1 MGALANQSFVKMNGI
16 GNEIVVVDLRA
27 RGGKIE
33 ADEARAAARPD
44 GAPYDQ
50 LMALYPPRTPGT
62 DAFIRI
68 YNNDGSEAG
77 ACGNG
82 MRCVADLVSK
92 ETGKDTLTFETTAGI
107 LNCWKGA
114 DGLFTVDMGPPRFKW
129 NEIPLAEEFRDT
141 RAIELQIGPIDKPVL
156 HSPSVVNMGNPHA
169 IFWVDDV
176 NAYDLARF
184 GPLLEN
190 HPIFPE
196 RANITLAQIVSRDHI
211 IIRTWERGA
220 GLTKA
225 CGSAACAAAVA
236 AARLRRTDRKVKVT
250 LPGGELTIEW
260 REKRRSRADDRAGG
274 IRVRRPLRSGAVR
287 QGRRVVSVDVVTFGC
302 RLNAYESEVIR
313 REAAAAGVDDAVV
326 VNTCAVTAEA
336 VRQARQTIRRIKRE
350 RPDARIVVTGCAA
363 QTEAT
368 PSPRCRKSIACSATR
383 KSSTPGPGQRARK
396 SPSPTSWR

>member
-1 MGALANQSFVKMNGI
+1 MGALADHAFVKMNGI
-16 GNEIVVVDLRA
+16 GNEIVVVDMRA
-27 RGGKIE
+27 RGGTIKPE
-33 ADEARAAARPD
+33 EARAAAAPG

-50 LMALYPPRTPGT
+50 LMALYPSRTPGT

-92 ETGKDTLTFETTAGI
+92 ESGKDALTFETKAGL
-107 LNCWKGA
+107 LNCWKNA
-114 DGLFTVDMGPPRFKW
+114 DGLFTVDMGVPRFKW

-141 RAIELQIGPIDKPVL
+141 RFIELQIGPIDKPVL
-156 HSPSVVNMGNPHA
+156 HSPSVVSMGNPHA
-169 IFWVDDV
+169 IFWVGDV

-196 RANITLAQIVSRDHI
+196 RANITLAHIVARDHI

-236 AARLRRTDRKVKVT
+236 AARLKRTDRKAKVS

-260 REKRRSRADDRAGG
+260 REKDDHVLMTGPVEFEFNGRFDPALFANAGA
-274 IRVRRPLRSGAVR
+274 S
-287 QGRRVVSVDVVTFGC
+287 
-302 RLNAYESEVIR
+302 
-313 REAAAAGVDDAVV
+313 
-326 VNTCAVTAEA
+326 
-336 VRQARQTIRRIKRE
+336 
-350 RPDARIVVTGCAA
+350 
-363 QTEAT
+363 
-368 PSPRCRKSIACSATR
+368 
-383 KSSTPGPGQRARK
+383 
-396 SPSPTSWR
+396 

>member
-1 MGALANQSFVKMNGI
+1 MSALANQPFVKMNGI

-27 RGGKIE
+27 GAAAI
-33 ADEARAAARPD
+33 APAEARAAASPE

-82 MRCVADLVSK
+82 MRCVADLVAK
-92 ETGKDTLTFETTAGI
+92 ESGKSALTFETTSGI

-114 DGLFTVDMGPPRFKW
+114 DGLFTVDMGVPRFTW

-176 NAYDLARF
+176 NAYDLARL

-196 RANITLAQIVSRDHI
+196 RANITLAQIVDREDI
-211 IIRTWERGA
+211 VIRTWERGA
-220 GLTKA
+220 GLTQA

-236 AARLRRTDRKVKVT
+236 AARLKRTERKVKVV
-250 LPGGELTIEW
+250 LPGGDLTIEW
-260 REKRRSRADDRAGG
+260 RERDGHVLMTGPVEFEFTGKFDAALFEQAG
-274 IRVRRPLRSGAVR
+274 
-287 QGRRVVSVDVVTFGC
+287 
-302 RLNAYESEVIR
+302 
-313 REAAAAGVDDAVV
+313 AA
-326 VNTCAVTAEA
+326 
-336 VRQARQTIRRIKRE
+336 
-350 RPDARIVVTGCAA
+350 
-363 QTEAT
+363 
-368 PSPRCRKSIACSATR
+368 
-383 KSSTPGPGQRARK
+383 
-396 SPSPTSWR
+396 

>member
-1 MGALANQSFVKMNGI
+1 MGALADHAFVKMNGI

-27 RGGKIE
+27 RGGTIKPE
-33 ADEARAAARPD
+33 EARAAAAPG

-50 LMALYPPRTPGT
+50 LMALYPSRTPGT

-92 ETGKDTLTFETTAGI
+92 ESGKDALTFETKAGI
-107 LNCWKGA
+107 LNCWKNA
-114 DGLFTVDMGPPRFKW
+114 DGLFTVDMGVPRFKW

-141 RAIELQIGPIDKPVL
+141 RFIELQIGPIDKPVL
-156 HSPSVVNMGNPHA
+156 HSPSVVSMGNPHA

-196 RANITLAQIVSRDHI
+196 RANITLAHIVARDHI

-236 AARLRRTDRKVKVT
+236 AARLKRTDRKAKVS

-260 REKRRSRADDRAGG
+260 RDKDDHVLMTGPVEFEFNGRFDPALFANAGA
-274 IRVRRPLRSGAVR
+274 S
-287 QGRRVVSVDVVTFGC
+287 
-302 RLNAYESEVIR
+302 
-313 REAAAAGVDDAVV
+313 
-326 VNTCAVTAEA
+326 
-336 VRQARQTIRRIKRE
+336 
-350 RPDARIVVTGCAA
+350 
-363 QTEAT
+363 
-368 PSPRCRKSIACSATR
+368 
-383 KSSTPGPGQRARK
+383 
-396 SPSPTSWR
+396 

>member
-27 RGGKIE
+27 GAAKIE
-33 ADEARAAARPD
+33 PAEARAAASPE

-62 DAFIRI
+62 DAFVRI

-82 MRCVADLVSK
+82 MRCVASIVAG
-92 ETGKDTLTFETTAGI
+92 ETGKDALSFETAAGL
-107 LNCWKGA
+107 LNCWKNP

-141 RAIELQIGPIDKPVL
+141 RAIELQIGPIDNPVL

-176 NAYDLARF
+176 NAYDLAKL
-184 GPLLEN
+184 GSLLEN

-196 RANITLAQIVSRDHI
+196 RANITLAHIVSREHI
-211 IIRTWERGA
+211 VIRTWERGA
-220 GLTKA
+220 GLTRA

-236 AARLRRTDRKVKVT
+236 AARLKRTERKVKVT
-250 LPGGELTIEW
+250 LPGGELTIDW
-260 REKRRSRADDRAGG
+260 RASDDHVLMTGSVEFEYTGKFDRA
-274 IRVRRPLRSGAVR
+274 LFDKAD
-287 QGRRVVSVDVVTFGC
+287 VS
-302 RLNAYESEVIR
+302 
-313 REAAAAGVDDAVV
+313 
-326 VNTCAVTAEA
+326 
-336 VRQARQTIRRIKRE
+336 
-350 RPDARIVVTGCAA
+350 
-363 QTEAT
+363 
-368 PSPRCRKSIACSATR
+368 
-383 KSSTPGPGQRARK
+383 
-396 SPSPTSWR
+396 